1 MPDKLGI
8 FMYAL
13 VKEASRSSLVDF
25 LEHWGISEQ
34 EFDEI
39 EAWFNKELG
48 IKLWGGQYVK

>member
-48 IKLWGGQYVK
+48 IKLWGAQYVK